1 MKIIVVGAGAMGC
14 LYGGLMK
21 EAGHEVVL
29 VDVWQQHIDAINING
44 LKLEV
49 GDTTKII
56 KIPAQLSRDVTTQA
70 ELVILFTK
78 NIHSEKALAEAQG
91 FIGVNTYV
99 LTVQNGLGNIEKI
112 EKYVPL
118 DRIVV
123 GVTNY
128 PSDLVGPGHVRS
140 KGVGKT
146 QILSA
151 DGIIRP
157 QLETI
162 RQVIDEAGLNAL
174 ISQDVFVSIWEKVAF
189 NAAMNSLC
197 TVTRLTVGLLGA
209 TSESRELAIR
219 IAKETVAVANKK
231 GVPAREDVVLNMM
244 EDAFR
249 NHYSHMPS
257 MLQDSLAKRTTEVEY
272 INGAIAREAAQ
283 LGIAAPT
290 TEVLYRLVR
299 VLEQNYDQQVS
310 GH

>member
-1 MKIIVVGAGAMGC
+1 MKIVVVGAGAMGC

-21 EAGHEVVL
+21 EAGNEVIL
-29 VDVWQQHIDAINING
+29 VDVWQKHIDAINTNG

-49 GDTTKII
+49 GETTKII
-56 KIPAQLSRDVTTQA
+56 KIPAKLSREVATQA
-70 ELVILFTK
+70 ELIVLFTK
-78 NIHSEKALAEAQG
+78 NIHSEKALEEAKG

-140 KGVGKT
+140 QGVGKT

-151 DGIIRP
+151 DGIVRP
-157 QLETI
+157 QLEII
-162 RQVIDEAGLNAL
+162 RQIIDKSGLNAI
-174 ISQDVFVSIWEKVAF
+174 ISRDVFVSIWEKVAF

-197 TVTRLTVGLLGA
+197 TVTKLTVGPLGA
-209 TSESRELAIR
+209 TSQSRELAIR

-231 GVPAREDVVLNMM
+231 GIPAREDVVLNMM
-244 EDAFR
+244 EDAFK

-283 LGIAAPT
+283 LGISAPT
-290 TEVLYRLVR
+290 TEVLYQLVR